1 MIKNKTKNELLSDH
15 DVENSLR
22 KLIDNKSVAIVGNA
36 KKLLNQSYGKDI
48 DSHDVVIRINRGFTL
63 AKDVRYEKTHGN
75 KTDIV
80 MVNLVRSINNFP
92 RYEKI
97 PYKIIQMTSCNP
109 SGPFANQ
116 VEFSCRDVMMNPL
129 LDLFSSVKP
138 TTGLRVLHVVSLL
151 NPLSVSVF
159 GFDWKQESPS
169 FYGSND
175 NWHTEGHDYLKEK
188 EYCISNFA
196 SRDNWTFY
204 S

>member
-1 MIKNKTKNELLSDH
+1 MIKNKTKNELMSDH
-15 DVENSLR
+15 DVEKSLR
-22 KLIDNKSVAIVGNA
+22 QLIDNKSVAIVGNA

-48 DSHDVVIRINRGFTL
+48 DSHDVVIRINKGFTL
-63 AKDVRYEKTHGN
+63 SKDVRYEKTHGN
-75 KTDIV
+75 KTNIV

-92 RYEKI
+92 KYEKV
-97 PYKIIQMTSCNP
+97 PYKIIQTTSCNP
-109 SGPFANQ
+109 SGPFESL
-116 VEFSCRDVMMNPL
+116 VEFSCRETMIRPL
-129 LDLFSSVKP
+129 LDSFSPAKP

-188 EYCISNFA
+188 EYCITNYA
-196 SRDNWTFY
+196 SKNNWTFY